1 MRESSIIKNSLFWEW
16 RCLTTSLQ
24 FYIYLILSGMYYLLL
39 ALLNFFE
46 VGFGEYLLK
55 GPGLDGIETI
65 SLLSYLLFQ
74 AQNIFLLQQLF
85 FGLSITN
92 FNLTILRIGSIK
104 DWFLV
109 KLISLIFLSLLLGL
123 FQTVPLF
130 FIGDM
135 GYLFFL
141 HFFVVNSTN
150 FILFSSLL
158 FLLFH
163 FDFSD
168 AVSFCITYSLLVFI
182 IFSGEI
188 LGENTNYFVTI
199 LARVAEYE
207 KNSNLSLF
215 IAIFFE
221 LILSAAILSFIKIR
235 YSLGGKIH
243 E

>member
-1 MRESSIIKNSLFWEW
+1 MKFLLMNVRRTVFSKKML
-16 RCLTTSLQ
+16 
-24 FYIYLILSGMYYLLL
+24 LSLLL
-39 ALLNFFE
+39 AFSCILIGNMVAFNGIYKLEGLSLFFAGSTIR
-46 VGFGEYLLK
+46 GFS
-55 GPGLDGIETI
+55 PI
-65 SLLSYLLFQ
+65 SLVAAVIS
-74 AQNIFLLQQLF
+74 AIPIADRVIEDSKNH
-85 FGLSITN
+85 
-92 FNLTILRIGSIK
+92 LTILRIGSIK

-109 KLISLIFLSLLLGL
+109 KLVSLIFLSLLLGL

-221 LILSAAILSFIKIR
+221 IILSAAILSFIKIR